1 MNANISFA
9 SIRVSV
15 NFHLYNLLSVQ
26 SKIFPPDFVEDGNAR
41 PILSS
46 QSSSCFLATKRE
58 NLNSKNFN
66 NNNNV
71 KPEFYGQQ
79 SPICH
84 NPFKHEK
91 EPPFNMSSHINN
103 MAVMAQ
109 VKMMMMMM
117 MIVKFCLRKNKSLI
131 FPLV

>member
-1 MNANISFA
+1 M
-9 SIRVSV
+9 
-15 NFHLYNLLSVQ
+15 
-26 SKIFPPDFVEDGNAR
+26 
-41 PILSS
+41 
-46 QSSSCFLATKRE
+46 
-58 NLNSKNFN
+58 NSKNF

-91 EPPFNMSSHINN
+91 EPSFNMSSHINN

-109 VKMMMMMM
+109 VRTMMMMT
-117 MIVKFCLRKNKSLI
+117 NKSVRFI
-131 FPLV
+131 NFTNEMSVFVSCRV

>member
-1 MNANISFA
+1 MSVNISFA
-9 SIRVSV
+9 IICVPV
-15 NFHLYNLLSVQ
+15 NFLLYNLLLIQ
-26 SKIFPPDFVEDGNAR
+26 SKIFPTRFVEDGNTR

-58 NLNSKNFN
+58 SMNSKNF

-91 EPPFNMSSHINN
+91 EPSFNMSSHINN

-117 MIVKFCLRKNKSLI
+117 MVVKFCMSKI
-131 FPLV
+131 

>member
-1 MNANISFA
+1 MSVNISFA
-9 SIRVSV
+9 IICVNV
-15 NFHLYNLLSVQ
+15 NFLLYNLILIQ
-26 SKIFPPDFVEDGNAR
+26 SKIFPTCFVEDGNTR

-58 NLNSKNFN
+58 SMNSKNF

-91 EPPFNMSSHINN
+91 EPSFNMSSHINN

-109 VKMMMMMM
+109 VKMMMMIMM
-117 MIVKFCLRKNKSLI
+117 MVLKFCMSKI
-131 FPLV
+131 